1 MPELDSTITGEFT
14 VARNAEELMQIKAD
28 DHPLVILRCPL
39 QAVVLQFLFRV
50 AAFCW
55 PRVSRS
61 T

>member
-1 MPELDSTITGEFT
+1 MPELDSTIAGQLTLAG
-14 VARNAEELMQIKAD
+14 NAKELMQIKAD
-28 DHPLVILRCPL
+28 DHPLVILPCPL

-55 PRVSRS
+55 PRASRS